1 MKIKDTIHIML
12 VEDNEGDVM
21 LTKEALEET
30 NLNLTLSVL
39 NDGKEAVD
47 FLEKTGKYVDR
58 QLPDLL
64 LLDINLP
71 KKNGFEVLKFIKGNE
86 HLKHI
91 PVVMLSTSSSQRDI
105 DLTYNNYAN
114 CFITKPS
121 EVNEFIDTISA
132 LVNFWFSVCKM
143 PNKSHNV

>member
-12 VEDNEGDVM
+12 VEDNEGDVL

-71 KKNGFEVLKFIKGNE
+71 KKNGFEVLKFVKGNE

-121 EVNEFIDTISA
+121 EVNEFIGAISA

-143 PNKSHNV
+143 PNKSHYV